1 MQEERLRQL
10 KSFQEQMKTL
20 RKDDSLLTGVT
31 LNTLAG
37 DIRIVKKEIAVFLL
51 DSVIKYIKDEIKYNE
66 R

>member
-1 MQEERLRQL
+1 MQEERLCQL

-31 LNTLAG
+31 FNTLAG
-37 DIRIVKKEIAVFLL
+37 DIRIVKKEVAVFLL

>member
-1 MQEERLRQL
+1 
-10 KSFQEQMKTL
+10 MKTL